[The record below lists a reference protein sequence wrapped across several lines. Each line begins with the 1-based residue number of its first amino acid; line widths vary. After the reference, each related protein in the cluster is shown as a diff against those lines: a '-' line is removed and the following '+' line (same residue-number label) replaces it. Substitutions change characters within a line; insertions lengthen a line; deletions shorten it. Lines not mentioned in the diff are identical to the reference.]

1 MSCEKISSDFEEALL
16 NALREGFKEKISEKS
31 VVIHQTGGV
40 GGLFAK
46 QLYDALD
53 VHKITNRLA
62 LDGRFSTNARLQTSD
77 LGTRLLC
84 KNEYQMRTISA
95 IWSQPLNIHSWPVR
109 HHLLDTK
116 GPDNSIFSTSGLY
129 IVY

>member
-1 MSCEKISSDFEEALL
+1 MTFLSRNTRFNSRHFWVCYQAL
-16 NALREGFKEKISEKS
+16 NTFND
-31 VVIHQTGGV
+31 VWV

-95 IWSQPLNIHSWPVR
+95 IWSQPLNIHS
-109 HHLLDTK
+109 
-116 GPDNSIFSTSGLY
+116 
-129 IVY
+129 

>member
-16 NALREGFKEKISEKS
+16 NALREDFKEKISEKS

-95 IWSQPLNIHSWPVR
+95 IWSQPLNIHS
-109 HHLLDTK
+109 
-116 GPDNSIFSTSGLY
+116 
-129 IVY
+129 